1 MHSDE
6 ATSAVNANS
15 ARARSMNPQHVI
27 REIAFTIPITFV
39 VAALVTYLYSLIAHG
54 AGVVDWETA
63 FQLGLV
69 LGIVLPLTRRR
80 SNAR

>member
-1 MHSDE
+1 
-6 ATSAVNANS
+6 
-15 ARARSMNPQHVI
+15 MNTRHVI
-27 REIAFTIPITFV
+27 RDIAFTIPMAFV
-39 VAALVTYLYSLIAHG
+39 VAALVTYVYSLIAHG
-54 AGVVDWETA
+54 VGVVDWETA